1 MLKKIFVISSVLFVF
16 AVGASAVS
24 AQGWI
29 DLGTK
34 EVKDRV
40 EQDTWHVGG
49 GQGQFRKIK
58 LRVNNKPVRFIRLRV
73 KFENGETQEI
83 ELRNNIRAGGET
95 RAIDLNGA
103 DRRIDKVDVWYEAQT
118 VRRGV
123 RSSVTLYGL
132 R

>member
-1 MLKKIFVISSVLFVF
+1 MFKRLFVISSVLFVL
-16 AVGASAVS
+16 AIGASAAS
-24 AQGWI
+24 AQGWV

-40 EQDTWHVGG
+40 EQDTWHIGG
-49 GQGQFRKIK
+49 GEGQFRKIK
-58 LRVNNKPVRFIRLRV
+58 IKVHHKAVRFIKLTV
-73 KFENGETQEI
+73 KFENGQTQEI

-95 RAIDLNGA
+95 RAIDLSGT

-118 VRRGV
+118 PRRGA
-123 RSSVTLYGL
+123 RSSVTLYGM

>member
-1 MLKKIFVISSVLFVF
+1 MFKKIIVISTFLFAF
-16 AVGASAVS
+16 TNASANVS
-24 AQGWI
+24 AQEWV

-34 EVKDRV
+34 EVKDRA
-40 EQDTWHVGG
+40 EQDTWHVGAG
-49 GQGQFRKIK
+49 KGAFRSIKIK
-58 LRVNNKPVRFIRLRV
+58 VYHRAVRFYRLRV

-83 ELRNNIRAGGET
+83 ELRNLIRAGGET
-95 RAIDLNGA
+95 RAVDLVGS

-123 RSSVTLYGL
+123 RSSVTLYGI